1 MKLERVIIEVRNAKR
16 RIAQERD
23 MLREL
28 ITDAEQLF
36 SNCESAED
44 SLNRAIDAL
53 SELV

>member
-1 MKLERVIIEVRNAKR
+1 MTLKRILLEIKNSKR

-28 ITDAEQLF
+28 ITEAEQLF

-44 SLNRAIDAL
+44 NLERAADAL